1 MTVPKPWN
9 IGIHAAQSYLP
20 NEQLLFCYAFVTLQI
35 LSGYCL
41 VTGIFSW
48 FGVTDLFGTFKRTQ
62 PETLKYA
69 ATRTILFSAR
79 HRDDP
84 EYLSQ

>member
-1 MTVPKPWN
+1 MTVPKLWN

-20 NEQLLFCYAFVTLQI
+20 NEQLLFCYALVTLQI

-48 FGVTDLFGTFKRTQ
+48 FGVTDLFGTFKSEANRRSNICC
-62 PETLKYA
+62 YA
-69 ATRTILFSAR
+69 HCSVFCS
-79 HRDDP
+79 P
-84 EYLSQ
+84 F